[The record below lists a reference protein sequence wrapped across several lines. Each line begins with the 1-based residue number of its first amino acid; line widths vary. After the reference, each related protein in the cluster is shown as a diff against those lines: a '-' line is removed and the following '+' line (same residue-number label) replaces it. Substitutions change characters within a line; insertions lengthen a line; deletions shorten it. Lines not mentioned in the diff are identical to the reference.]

1 MARRKAPATVPVV
14 AEAPNSPSFRPEDRR
29 LNLKKC
35 RGLVG
40 SSCQLSD
47 EQLKAVRDQMYALA
61 DLLIAGYV
69 KGKNSDNSTAAELG
83 NQLTD
88 VVSIPTVM

>member
-1 MARRKAPATVPVV
+1 MVPVV
-14 AEAPNSPSFRPEDRR
+14 AEAAISPSFHPKDRR
-29 LNLKKC
+29 LSLQKF

-61 DLLIAGYV
+61 DLLITGYV
-69 KGKNSDNSTAAELG
+69 KGK
-83 NQLTD
+83 
-88 VVSIPTVM
+88 SID

>member
-1 MARRKAPATVPVV
+1 MSGRKAPATVPVV
-14 AEAPNSPSFRPEDRR
+14 AEAPISPSFHPKDRR
-29 LNLKKC
+29 LSLQKF

-61 DLLIAGYV
+61 DLLITGYV
-69 KGKNSDNSTAAELG
+69 KGK
-83 NQLTD
+83 
-88 VVSIPTVM
+88 SID